1 MQLVINTLGSCL
13 RKQGER
19 FQVVAGEREFAVSA
33 HKVQSI
39 LITTGVM
46 ITTDAIQ
53 LAIENNIDIVFIT
66 AAGDPYGR
74 IWQSRL
80 GSTATIRRRQIECA
94 ETPEGLGF
102 VLDWIRAKLRNSRT
116 FLEELH
122 ARRPGADADFT
133 PALAGLAACL
143 DQLAN
148 LTGSLDEQRST
159 IMGLEGSAGRSYFD
173 CLSKQLPE
181 NYRFAG
187 RSRQPAKDAFNAAL
201 NYAFGVLYSLVEKAC
216 INAGLDH
223 FVGFLHTDNYN
234 KKSLVFDLIEPFR
247 ILAERTV
254 VLLFTGRRMQADYF
268 ETVPGGVALSKDGR
282 AALLTAF
289 NERLD
294 KPVRYP
300 VQSNPSKKRNVKQRD
315 IIRHEAHALANRL
328 LGKTD
333 IPRLVETKQLFQEDV
348 SAEDLPEEE
357 DLPVVSD
364 EPLPDREEE
373 EPPC

>member
-13 RKQGER
+13 RKSGER
-19 FQVVAGEREFAVSA
+19 FQIVADGREFAVSA
-33 HKVQSI
+33 QKVQSI

-46 ITTDAIQ
+46 LTTDAIQ
-53 LAIENNIDIVFIT
+53 LAIDNNIDIVFLT

-74 IWQSRL
+74 IWQTRM
-80 GSTATIRRRQIECA
+80 GSTAAIRRRQIEA
-94 ETPEGLGF
+94 ADSTEGFGF
-102 VLDWIRAKLRNSRT
+102 VLDWIRAKVRNERV

-122 ARRPGADADFT
+122 QRRPSSNADFV
-133 PALAGLAACL
+133 PALAGLDGCL
-143 DQLAN
+143 ESLAQ
-148 LTGSLDEQRST
+148 LTGNLDERRYT
-159 IMGLEGSAGRSYFD
+159 ILGLEGTAGRLYFE
-173 CLSKQLPE
+173 CLGKQLPE
-181 NYRFAG
+181 NFRFAG

-201 NYAFGVLYSLVEKAC
+201 NYGFGVLYSLVEKAC
-216 INAGLDH
+216 ITAGLDP

-254 VLLFTGRRMQADYF
+254 VLLFTGRRMQSDFF
-268 ETVPGGVALSKDGR
+268 ETVPGGTALSKAGR

-294 KPVRYP
+294 KTVRYP
-300 VQSNPSKKRNVKQRD
+300 VQSNPGKKRNVKNRD
-315 IIRHEAHALANRL
+315 IIRHEAHSLANRL

-333 IPRLVETKQLFQEDV
+333 IPRLVETKQLFEDGTDIENLPDEE
-348 SAEDLPEEE
+348 SPLLPDDALPE
-357 DLPVVSD
+357 
-364 EPLPDREEE
+364 RGEE